1 MNLPLLIAVAVALGV
16 IGLALVLVSA
26 LLGRGRARITDRLE
40 PASFAGAGTREAS
53 SESWWQRLAEG
64 GRGMEQWFQ
73 DDEGIEALL
82 VRAGWRDARA
92 RTIFYLLQIGLPLL
106 ALLLVLA
113 VALPRGLSL
122 QSVLVAMIA
131 VILGLLLP
139 RWLLRSAARNRQI
152 RIRGEVPLL
161 TNLLVLLL
169 EAGLS
174 TRQALH
180 SLVRDGAGVL
190 PELGD
195 EFRLALRQI
204 DAGGDLN
211 DVLASMSR
219 VLDVPEL
226 SGVLSVLRQV
236 ERYGGEVREPLLSA
250 LAVMEERRGL
260 ELRERV
266 NLLAGRM
273 TVVMVLFFFP
283 ALMLCVAGPAFSSIF
298 RALKQVST

>member
-1 MNLPLLIAVAVALGV
+1 MNLPLMVAFAVALAV
-16 IGLALVLVSA
+16 IGLALVLVSVM
-26 LLGRGRARITDRLE
+26 LGRGRARITNRLE
-40 PASFAGAGTREAS
+40 PASFAGAGTRETS
-53 SESWWQRLAEG
+53 NIWWQRLAEG
-64 GRGMEQWFQ
+64 GRGMEQWFK
-73 DDEGIEALL
+73 DDEGIELLL

-106 ALLLVLA
+106 GLLVVLA

-122 QSVLVAMIA
+122 QSVLVGMMA
-131 VILGLLLP
+131 VIMGLLLP
-139 RWLLRSAARNRQI
+139 RWLLRSAASNRQI

-161 TNLLVLLL
+161 TNLLVMLL

-180 SLVRDGAGVL
+180 SLVRDGTGVL
-190 PELGD
+190 PELGS

-219 VLDVPEL
+219 VLDVSEL
-226 SGVLSVLRQV
+226 SGVLGVLRQV

-260 ELRERV
+260 DLRERV